1 MPRSIARRLFDA
13 LAWTWDVLD
22 ATRRTLANLLLLAL
36 LAALAFWWWHRGAP
50 PLQDRTTLV
59 VAPGGPLRE
68 QFAGNLRED
77 ALSQLRGNPVAVTR
91 LRYLLA
97 VLDAAA
103 ADPKIERVLLLLD
116 DFGGAGL
123 PALRDAA
130 AAVERVKAAGKRV
143 IAWGS
148 GYDQRQYFLAA
159 HASEVWLHPM
169 GSVLVTGFGAQRSY
183 LKDALD
189 KLGVEA
195 HVLRA
200 GQYKNAA
207 ETFTAAGPSPQT
219 QEADRALYDGL
230 WASYA
235 GAVEK
240 ARRLP
245 AGSLGRALDTLP
257 EALAAAGGDTAK
269 LALQLKWVDALK
281 TRDELRDALVESG
294 VKDGKTFR
302 QVSAGAYLARV
313 KPPQG
318 PDAVAVVVA
327 EGPIVDGK
335 APSGVIGG
343 LSTAEL
349 IRAAR
354 EDDKVK
360 ALVLRV
366 NSPGGSAFGAELVR
380 RELELVRKAG
390 KPVVVSMGDV
400 AASGGYWISMAADEV
415 IADEATITGSIGVV
429 ALLPSA
435 EKGLATLGVHTEGYA
450 THWLAQ
456 GYDPRSGMDPR
467 FARVVQSAIDHI
479 YADFTGKAA
488 AARKTEVAKID
499 AVAQGRVWTGAQ
511 AKERGLVDRLGGFGD
526 ALAAAAKR
534 AGLAEG
540 HRVVYLEREPGR
552 LERLIAYLGAE
563 VGAAVPASSPLP
575 VLPAPLATLR
585 EQAAWLAE
593 AARAGQPFAGF
604 AHCLCS
610 AP

>member
-1 MPRSIARRLFDA
+1 MPRSVPRRLFDA
-13 LAWTWDVLD
+13 LAWVWRVLD
-22 ATRRTLANLLLLAL
+22 ATRRGIANLLLLAL
-36 LAALAFWWWHRGAP
+36 LAAFAFWWWHRGPP
-50 PLQDRTTLV
+50 PLQERTTLV

-91 LRYLLA
+91 LRDLLA
-97 VLDAAA
+97 VLDGAA

-123 PALRDAA
+123 PAMREAA
-130 AAVERVKAAGKRV
+130 RALERVKAAGKPV
-143 IAWGS
+143 IAWAS

-169 GSVLVTGFGAQRSY
+169 GSVLVTGYAAQRSY

-189 KLGVEA
+189 KLGVQA

-200 GQYKNAA
+200 GQYKNAG
-207 ETFTAAGPSPQT
+207 ETFTASAPSPQT

-240 ARRLP
+240 ARKLP
-245 AGSLGRALDTLP
+245 AGALSKSLDALP
-257 EALAAAGGDTAK
+257 ESLVAAGGDTAK
-269 LALQLKWVDALK
+269 LALQEKWVDALK
-281 TRDELRDALVESG
+281 TRDEMRQALVEAG

-302 QVSAGAYLARV
+302 QISAGAFLARV
-313 KPPQG
+313 QAPRG
-318 PDAVAVVVA
+318 ADALAVVVA

-354 EDDKVK
+354 EDEKVK

-366 NSPGGSAFGAELVR
+366 DSPGGSAFGAELVR
-380 RELELVRKAG
+380 RELELTRKAG

-534 AGLAEG
+534 GGLAEG

-563 VGAAVPASSPLP
+563 VGAALPAPAWP
-575 VLPAPLATLR
+575 PALPAPLAGLR
-585 EQAAWLAE
+585 EQAAWLADS
-593 AARAGQPFAGF
+593 ARNGQAFSAL